1 MIYIAVWV
9 SYDYSRFQTN
19 YYASTDKN
27 KVLEYIKNNPNP
39 SEYSDKDLPLYEYPV
54 EHPPLELRANEI
66 EHWWIQ
72 EFKESE

>member
-19 YYASTDKN
+19 FYANIDKS
-27 KVLEYIKNNPNP
+27 KVLEYIKNNPKP
-39 SEYSDKDLPLYEYPV
+39 SGYNYPDLPIHEYPLND
-54 EHPPLELRANEI
+54 PPPELHAKEI

-72 EFKESE
+72 EFKEEK